1 MHFPVNFRKLIN
13 ARTLASRSKSESP
26 ADTDNEHA
34 QPGIRRLPVR
44 TQIGVLVAAAALL
57 VLPFLVAPVVRAIA
71 GLLMTHSTP
80 ADATP
85 APGTFK
91 PTARQ
96 LETLSIT
103 PVTMERFQSEE
114 IAEGNIAIDD
124 DLSTP
129 VFSPYSGRVTL
140 LSAKVGDVV
149 AKGARLMTV
158 EAPELVQAQSDL
170 IAAVG
175 AADVAREQLTA
186 ATRTEQR
193 THDLYGIKGAA
204 LRDWQQA
211 QADLASAQ
219 AAVRSAEAALAGVR
233 NRLRILGKTDKEIAG
248 LAGAAEPG
256 VMNPEAVI
264 SAPIAGT
271 VIQRQVGLG
280 QYIQANAAAPVFAI
294 GDLSKVWLIA
304 NVREG
309 DAAKIAVGQLAE
321 VRVPAYPNRIFKA
334 RISTVGP
341 AIDPVTHR
349 LPVRAEIDNPDA
361 ALRPQMFA
369 NIKISAE
376 DGVSAVA
383 VPESAIIAE
392 GSSARVWVANADN
405 SLSLREIRT
414 GRVVNHMVEVI
425 QGLAAGERIVTAG
438 ALFIDRAAQAD

>member
-13 ARTLASRSKSESP
+13 ARASASRSDSESSSN
-26 ADTDNEHA
+26 ADNEHS
-34 QPGIRRLPVR
+34 QHGIRRLPAH
-44 TQIGVLVAAAALL
+44 TQIGILVIAGVLL
-57 VLPFLVAPVVRAIA
+57 VSPFLVAPVVRAVA
-71 GLLMTHSTP
+71 NLVVNREAPS
-80 ADATP
+80 DAPP

-91 PTARQ
+91 PTPQQ
-96 LETLSIT
+96 LETLSIA
-103 PVTMERFQSEE
+103 PVAMERFQSEE

-140 LSAKVGDVV
+140 LGAKVGDVV
-149 AKGARLMTV
+149 AKGARLMMV

-186 ATRTEQR
+186 ATRNEQR

-211 QADLASAQ
+211 QADLATAQ
-219 AAVRSAEAALAGVR
+219 AAIRSAEAGLAGAR
-233 NRLRILGKTDKEIAG
+233 NRLRILGKNDKEIAA
-248 LAGAAEPG
+248 LAGATEPG
-256 VMNPEAVI
+256 AMNPEAVI

-280 QYIQANAAAPVFAI
+280 QYIQANAAAPVYAI

-304 NVREG
+304 NVRET
-309 DAAKIAVGQLAE
+309 DAAKIGVGQLAE
-321 VRVPAYPNRIFKA
+321 VHVPAYPNRIFKA

-349 LPVRAEIDNPDA
+349 LPVRAEIDNPDG

-369 NIKISAE
+369 NIKIRAE
-376 DGVSAVA
+376 DGVTAAA
-383 VPESAIIAE
+383 VPEGAIIAE
-392 GSSARVWVANADN
+392 GNNTRVWVANTDN

-414 GRVVNHMVEVI
+414 GRVANHMVEVI
-425 QGLAAGERIVTAG
+425 EGLAAGDRIVTAG
-438 ALFIDRAAQAD
+438 ALFIDRAAQTD